1 MMQIQTV
8 VALLIVAGAVFFLVR
23 RFRNSL
29 RKGGTPACNCSCSGC
44 EVPDA
49 CEENATDSA
58 ENLKGPYPPK

>member
-29 RKGGTPACNCSCSGC
+29 RKSGAPACNCSCSGC
-44 EVPDA
+44 EASDA
-49 CEENATDSA
+49 CEETALPEERS
-58 ENLKGPYPPK
+58 G